1 MHRATRYLLFV
12 LLLAACAAPVAQPT
26 APPVPV
32 AEQPGRAADIAMD
45 TPSPAPA
52 FQPEPTP
59 TAPPPTM
66 PPPTSTLPPT
76 ATPTPTLID
85 VAAQAA
91 ALVPEYA
98 SDLAQA
104 EAWDQYALYVVLDPA
119 ALTLYG
125 ELDLALRNRE
135 EVPYTELY
143 FKLYPNEPIYG
154 GSLSVSEVLVN
165 DQPAT
170 FATEQDTMLLRVDLT
185 EPLPPAAEA
194 IVSIRFETR
203 TPRNASGSTFGA
215 FNQEAGVWALANFY
229 PTLAR
234 RFNGSWDT
242 RPLEDQGDLPA
253 TETAL
258 YAVTIDTPPEWTVV
272 ATGVRT
278 DQTPLDH
285 GPRRE
290 YYVSGPQREF
300 FIAALRDLDQ
310 ASTVVDG
317 TRVVSYYQRGNPA
330 AGQASLQI
338 AADSV
343 RIFNARFGRYPL
355 AELDV
360 IQAALTKFLG
370 MEFPGVVLIEQRL
383 YPRGGRV
390 FETTVVHEV
399 AHQWWYSQVGSDPQ
413 GEPWLDES
421 LASYLQVVYY
431 EGIGNPQAATAEV
444 DFFRQQY
451 IGARN
456 TGRDGIVSGPAGS
469 FNGNYVAMVY
479 AKGALFYQ
487 ALRQRLG
494 DERFFAF
501 LQTYYA
507 TYRYEEAT
515 GADVLRVAEET
526 CSCDLQQFYTDWIA
540 RAVAVDVP

>member
-1 MHRATRYLLFV
+1 MAHGLFRTISAATR
-12 LLLAACAAPVAQPT
+12 Q
-26 APPVPV
+26 
-32 AEQPGRAADIAMD
+32 
-45 TPSPAPA
+45 
-52 FQPEPTP
+52 
-59 TAPPPTM
+59 
-66 PPPTSTLPPT
+66 
-76 ATPTPTLID
+76 
-85 VAAQAA
+85 
-91 ALVPEYA
+91 
-98 SDLAQA
+98 
-104 EAWDQYALYVVLDPA
+104 
-119 ALTLYG
+119 
-125 ELDLALRNRE
+125 
-135 EVPYTELY
+135 
-143 FKLYPNEPIYG
+143 
-154 GSLSVSEVLVN
+154 
-165 DQPAT
+165 
-170 FATEQDTMLLRVDLT
+170 QD
-185 EPLPPAAEA
+185 E
-194 IVSIRFETR
+194 
-203 TPRNASGSTFGA
+203 
-215 FNQEAGVWALANFY
+215 
-229 PTLAR
+229 
-234 RFNGSWDT
+234 
-242 RPLEDQGDLPA
+242 
-253 TETAL
+253 
-258 YAVTIDTPPEWTVV
+258 
-272 ATGVRT
+272 
-278 DQTPLDH
+278 
-285 GPRRE
+285 
-290 YYVSGPQREF
+290 
-300 FIAALRDLDQ
+300 
-310 ASTVVDG
+310 
-317 TRVVSYYQRGNPA
+317 
-330 AGQASLQI
+330 ASLQI

-479 AKGALFYQ
+479 AKGHFLSGVTATARRRAL
-487 ALRQRLG
+487 LRI
-494 DERFFAF
+494 FAD
-501 LQTYYA
+501 LLYHLPL
-507 TYRYEEAT
+507 RGAT